1 RSGEYP
7 KSSSYPAHLKNK
19 GKVEQRTTS
28 LTQGGIVDHIV
39 EVTDGDIAA
48 AGRRLDEVDALLET
62 IASNPNSGVRL
73 TGKLDGWLVRHGGAG
88 HRLAIVFKPDLDA
101 EIIYLALVAFGGR
114 DWMKVASARQIFAD

>member
-1 RSGEYP
+1 MRFVRHPFFERD
-7 KSSSYPAHLKNK
+7 L
-19 GKVEQRTTS
+19 V
-28 LTQGGIVDHIV
+28 GIVDHIV

-88 HRLAIVFKPDLDA
+88 HRLTIVFKPDLDA